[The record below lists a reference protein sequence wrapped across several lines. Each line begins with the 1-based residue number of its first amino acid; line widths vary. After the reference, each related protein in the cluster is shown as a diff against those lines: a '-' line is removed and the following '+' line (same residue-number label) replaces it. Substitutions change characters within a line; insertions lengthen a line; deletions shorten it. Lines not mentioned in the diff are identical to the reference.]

1 MIPGSKSL
9 NPHEL
14 AHKGVKDF
22 ETRPRYEHKGG
33 ASASRYANIGGYGL
47 WECAARNNP
56 LVSQNPLLKNRGYN
70 MLKFILFLF

>member
-1 MIPGSKSL
+1 MGVRSAEQSVGITKSL
-9 NPHEL
+9 AKKSKPTYEL

-22 ETRPRYEHKGG
+22 ETRPQYEHKSG

-56 LVSQNPLLKNRGYN
+56 LVSQNP
-70 MLKFILFLF
+70 